1 MSNNVLPNLSEWFEV
16 PVGATVPAYT
26 TYIVLWNDGSY
37 TRPKEDS
44 EPFMAESGDIMY
56 FTEKPIEGP
65 KKTLEDVIREGV
77 GGAHTPAEIA
87 KAVEAFYAEPKPEQP
102 RVIIDD
108 SGEDIWQLNAG
119 GTYDLRYSDNERSE
133 VSLGFTDFTRE
144 EIEAEYGI
152 KEERY

>member
-26 TYIVLWNDGSY
+26 TYTVLWSDGSH
-37 TRPKEDS
+37 TMQKGDS

-87 KAVEAFYAEPKPEQP
+87 KAVEAFYAEQKPL
-102 RVIIDD
+102 VIIDND
-108 SGEDIWQLNAG
+108 GPGEEWLLYSD
-119 GTYDLRYSDNERSE
+119 GTYDWWHSRQEEFASPYK
-133 VSLGFTDFTRE
+133 GYTRE
-144 EIEAEYGI
+144 EISEEFGI

>member
-1 MSNNVLPNLSEWFEV
+1 MC
-16 PVGATVPAYT
+16 
-26 TYIVLWNDGSY
+26 
-37 TRPKEDS
+37 RPKEDS

-108 SGEDIWQLNAG
+108 SGEDIWRLNAG
-119 GTYDLRYSDNERSE
+119 GTYDLWYSDNERSE
-133 VSLGFTDFTRE
+133 VSLGFTRE